1 MKRNSVMSI
10 VGGLILL
17 SSCHDL
23 DLNPLAK
30 GSTETWYSTETE
42 ITMAVNDLYRVT
54 FWQQDGEYQSD
65 WSDDYTY
72 REALTAFENATL
84 NGQNDNV
91 TKLWANQY
99 KAIARANSVILKAD
113 LSLIHI

>member
-42 ITMAVNDLYRVT
+42 ITMAVN
-54 FWQQDGEYQSD
+54 FGNKMANIS
-65 WSDDYTY
+65 
-72 REALTAFENATL
+72 LTGLTIIRI
-84 NGQNDNV
+84 V
-91 TKLWANQY
+91 
-99 KAIARANSVILKAD
+99 R
-113 LSLIHI
+113 H